1 MKNPTS
7 KHSKEELMKL
17 RKLPLDQKMEI
28 AEIRILEFFHK
39 LDGKVYISFSG
50 GKDST
55 VLLHLVRS
63 ILPNIQC
70 VFADTGLEFP
80 EIRDFVKKF
89 DNVVWLKPE
98 KNFRDVIKDNGYPL
112 ISKEIASTV
121 NGAKRSPNSVRGKK
135 LDGSFKGTSK
145 YDQSKYAYLLKAPF
159 ELNDKCCDVFK
170 KKPFKKFEKE
180 TGLLGAYIGTR
191 AEESMLRETSWI
203 RYGCN
208 IFRED
213 YNKSMPMSIW
223 SDKDVN
229 DYIEMFGLEIAEP
242 YHMGYE
248 RTGCVFCA
256 FGAHLESYP
265 NRFQKLQKTHPKLH
279 EYLLR
284 DFESGGLG
292 MKEPLDFI
300 GVPYY
305 DNQLNMFEYMNDQ
318 DKETDYIEQLPTPQ
332 ENEKQTDFV
341 RRCIFSNEA
350 KSMNKSSAEIYD
362 ICLKKYQ
369 ERSQ

>member
-1 MKNPTS
+1 MKFKRMTLQ
-7 KHSKEELMKL
+7 E
-17 RKLPLDQKMEI
+17 KMEV

-63 ILPNIQC
+63 ILPNIQG

-80 EIRDFVKKF
+80 EIREFVKKF
-89 DNVVWLKPE
+89 DNIVWVKPE
-98 KNFRDVIKDNGYPL
+98 KNFRDVIKENGYPL
-112 ISKEIASTV
+112 ISKDVASSV
-121 NGAKRSPNSVRGKK
+121 VGAKRNPNSLRARKMNGSMKGK
-135 LDGSFKGTSK
+135 SK
-145 YDQSKYAYLLKAPF
+145 FDQSKYEYLLEAPF
-159 ELNDKCCDVFK
+159 ELNDKCCSIFK
-170 KKPFKKFEKE
+170 KQPFKKYEKE
-180 TGLLGAYIGTR
+180 TGMLGSYIGIR
-191 AEESMLRETSWI
+191 AEESMLREKNWT

-208 IFRED
+208 VFRNG
-213 YNKSMPMSIW
+213 YNRSMPMSIW
-223 SDKDVN
+223 TDKDV
-229 DYIEMFGLEIAEP
+229 DEYIKMFDLEIAEP
-242 YHMGYE
+242 YNMGYT

-265 NRFQKLQKTHPKLH
+265 NRFQMLQKTHPKLH

-292 MKEPLDFI
+292 MKKPLDFI

-305 DNQLNMFEYMNDQ
+305 DDQIDIFEIMKEQ
-318 DKETDYIEQLPTPQ
+318 DKDKEYIDKLPIPQ
-332 ENEKQTDFV
+332 ENEKQNDFV
-341 RRCIFSNEA
+341 RRCIFSDEA
-350 KSMNKSSAEIYD
+350 KSISKSTSEIYD
-362 ICLKKYQ
+362 ICLIKYQ